1 LMIKADVALEPQL
14 GCLFGE
20 PRNGNTV
27 SEDIVDP
34 AHCAWSR
41 INVDPGIQEPLIV
54 AIAGP
59 EHDPVLTEGDWLL
72 VAVGR
77 DVPNREKRHL
87 MRRIVR

>member
-1 LMIKADVALEPQL
+1 MIEADVALEPQL

-59 EHDPVLTEGDWLL
+59 EHDPVLAERDGLL
-72 VAVGR
+72 IAIR
-77 DVPNREKRHL
+77 RYVPDREKRHL
-87 MRRIVR
+87 IRQPVK